1 MAFAVVLE
9 SNQVNQSSYDQL
21 MQALGLG
28 SLDAPLP
35 EGAIAHLAGPKPE
48 GGWRVVDVWESEQ
61 AADAWYRS
69 EGFGPVASSGMDIT
83 TSPWSLYRL
92 QVVHPVAHVG

>member
-9 SNQVNQSSYDQL
+9 SNQVDQSSYDQL

-35 EGAIAHLAGPKPE
+35 EGAIAHLAGPRPE
-48 GGWRVVDVWESEQ
+48 GG
-61 AADAWYRS
+61 
-69 EGFGPVASSGMDIT
+69 
-83 TSPWSLYRL
+83 
-92 QVVHPVAHVG
+92 